1 MGKMHDKL
9 KLKSE
14 FDLVA
19 FEALHKES
27 QFDEVTEDEF
37 ANLIKRFTPNHRAN
51 GTVNVK
57 LSFISSTSL
66 GQPGVPDKA
75 EVTVTLVPHKGVY
88 PLTVIIA
95 EALDVQGEYKF
106 FLKHGVEKLWKT
118 KK

>member
-14 FDLVA
+14 FDLVV

-57 LSFISSTSL
+57 SSFTSVSV
-66 GQPGVPDKA
+66 GVPDKA

-95 EALDVQGEYKF
+95 EALDVQGKYTF